1 MNVLRVLLAVIH
13 VLIPA
18 LSIGLFSLIQNHT
31 FELATGLEKEAQEVV
46 MMKWF
51 NYELMAL
58 FVLPPLVS
66 WICLWLFEWFSDVRK
81 HGTFRFYWSRKL
93 LISFGTWSPFV
104 MTFLIW
110 GVASSIDMALAMI
123 SIVVIVP
130 AHIFYGVL
138 VWLALPEYSTKVR
151 SKITSQSPAIEGP
164 SMYSPP

>member
-81 HGTFRFYWSRKL
+81 HGTFRFY
-93 LISFGTWSPFV
+93 
-104 MTFLIW
+104 
-110 GVASSIDMALAMI
+110 
-123 SIVVIVP
+123 
-130 AHIFYGVL
+130 
-138 VWLALPEYSTKVR
+138 
-151 SKITSQSPAIEGP
+151 
-164 SMYSPP
+164 